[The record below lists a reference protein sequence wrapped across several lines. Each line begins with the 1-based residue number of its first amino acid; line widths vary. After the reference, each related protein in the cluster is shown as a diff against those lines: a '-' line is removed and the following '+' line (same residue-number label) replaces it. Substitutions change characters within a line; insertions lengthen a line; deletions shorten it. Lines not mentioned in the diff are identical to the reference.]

1 MSKVLITG
9 GAGFIG
15 FHLTKRL
22 LSMGFEVVS
31 IDNMNEYYSV
41 DLKYDRI
48 KQFGVNRDGLDY
60 NVSVSPIA
68 SYSFIKLDLTDRG
81 NLHQLFDN
89 EQFDYVINLAAQ
101 AGVRYSIENP
111 YTYEK
116 NNIDG
121 FLNILEGCRNT
132 KVKHLLYASSS
143 SVYGLNSQIP
153 FKESHAT
160 EHPISLYAASKKAN
174 EMMAHTYSYLY
185 GIPTS
190 GLRFF
195 TVYGP
200 WGRPDMA
207 LFLFT
212 KAMLEEKPIEVFN
225 HGEMLRDFTYVEDI
239 VEGVTKLIPHIPTGV
254 SQGILPSDY
263 STAPY
268 SVYNI
273 GNGSPVPLMDFV
285 HEIEKNIGC
294 KVKIDF
300 KPLQPGDVPKT
311 YADTSKLEKAV
322 GYKSK
327 TSVPEGIK
335 KFYEWYKGYF
345 LD

>member
-22 LSMGFEVVS
+22 LAEGYEIIS
-31 IDNMNEYYSV
+31 IDNMNEYYSI
-41 DLKYDRI
+41 DLKYDRL
-48 KQFGVNRDGLDY
+48 KQYGVTKDITY
-60 NVSVSPIA
+60 NVPVSPIA
-68 SYSFIKLDLTDRG
+68 NYSFIKLDITDRD
-81 NLHQLFDN
+81 NLHKLFDK
-89 EQFDYVINLAAQ
+89 EQFDFVINLAAQ

-121 FLNILEGCRNT
+121 FLNVLEGCRNT

-212 KAMLEEKPIEVFN
+212 KAMLEDKAIDVFN

-239 VEGVTKLIPHIPTGV
+239 VDGITKLIPHTPK
-254 SQGILPSDY
+254 GISKEVLPSDQ

-268 SVYNI
+268 SIYNI

-294 KVKIDF
+294 KAKINF

-311 YADTSKLEKAV
+311 YADTSKLENAV

-335 KFYEWYKGYF
+335 NFYNWYKEYF
-345 LD
+345 LN

>member
-1 MSKVLITG
+1 MSKILITG

-22 LSMGFEVVS
+22 LSEGYEVVS

-41 DLKYDRI
+41 DLKYDRL
-48 KQFGVNRDGLDY
+48 KQYSVNRNDLNY
-60 NVSVSPIA
+60 NVPVSPIA
-68 SYSFIKLDLTDRG
+68 NYSFVKLDLVDRD
-81 NLHQLFDN
+81 NLHKLFEE

-121 FLNILEGCRNT
+121 FLNVLEGCRNT

-143 SVYGLNSQIP
+143 SVYGLNSEIP

-212 KAMLEEKPIEVFN
+212 KAMLEDKAIEVFN

-239 VEGVTKLIPHIPTGV
+239 VDGITRLIPHAPNGV
-254 SQGILPSDY
+254 TEEILPSDH

-268 SVYNI
+268 SIYNI

-285 HEIEKNIGC
+285 REIEKNIGC
-294 KVKIDF
+294 KAKIDF
-300 KPLQPGDVPKT
+300 KELQPGDVPKT

-335 KFYEWYKGYF
+335 NFYEWYKGYF

>member
-22 LSMGFEVVS
+22 LAEGYEIIS
-31 IDNMNEYYSV
+31 IDNMNEYYSI
-41 DLKYDRI
+41 DLKYDRL
-48 KQFGVNRDGLDY
+48 KQYGVTKDITY
-60 NVSVSPIA
+60 NVPVSPIA
-68 SYSFIKLDLTDRG
+68 NYSFIKLDITDRD
-81 NLHQLFDN
+81 NLHKLFDK
-89 EQFDYVINLAAQ
+89 EQFDFVINLAAQ

-121 FLNILEGCRNT
+121 FLNVLEGCRNT

-195 TVYGP
+195 TVYG
-200 WGRPDMA
+200 
-207 LFLFT
+207 
-212 KAMLEEKPIEVFN
+212 
-225 HGEMLRDFTYVEDI
+225 
-239 VEGVTKLIPHIPTGV
+239 
-254 SQGILPSDY
+254 
-263 STAPY
+263 
-268 SVYNI
+268 
-273 GNGSPVPLMDFV
+273 
-285 HEIEKNIGC
+285 
-294 KVKIDF
+294 
-300 KPLQPGDVPKT
+300 
-311 YADTSKLEKAV
+311 
-322 GYKSK
+322 
-327 TSVPEGIK
+327 
-335 KFYEWYKGYF
+335 
-345 LD
+345 